1 MNFHRLL
8 TAFAAL
14 IGVFVFGHSPAFAQL
29 FTVLLGG
36 NEVSDAGAANAGDP
50 DGGGTATVLI
60 GDTDPTLCYAI
71 LVTGIDTPTAAHIH
85 EAAAGTNGPIVVPL
99 DPPDAGDPGQS
110 SDCIT
115 DADAAVVD
123 RIRKNPLGF
132 YVNVHNDAYPTGA
145 VRGQLFG
152 GVFPGPQTP
161 PPPPAKRSR

>member
-1 MNFHRLL
+1 MNFQRLL

-14 IGVFVFGHSPAFAQL
+14 IGVFAFGHSPAFAQL

-36 NEVSDAGAANAGDP
+36 NEVSSAGAANAGDP

-60 GDTDPTLCYAI
+60 RDTDATLCYAI

-99 DPPDAGDPGQS
+99 DPPEAGDPGQS

-132 YVNVHNDAYPTGA
+132 YVNVHNAAYPDGA
-145 VRGQLFG
+145 LRGQLLGSTF
-152 GVFPGPQTP
+152 VS
-161 PPPPAKRSR
+161 PPPPAKATRPR